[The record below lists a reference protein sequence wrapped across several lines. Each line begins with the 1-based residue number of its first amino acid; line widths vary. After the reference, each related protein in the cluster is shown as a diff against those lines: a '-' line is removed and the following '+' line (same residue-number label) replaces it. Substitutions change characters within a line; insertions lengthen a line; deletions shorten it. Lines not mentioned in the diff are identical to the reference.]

1 MGVGEHVAMSSY
13 LAGSVFMAGGVAMAY
28 GWQLTLAGLAVL
40 PLALVVAAT
49 VAKVYLLLTYQLFL
63 LWEDICKYQF
73 FFEVLRTIVL
83 STEPDPLLW
92 RRSGGVRHG
101 GPRRRT
107 GSLRNTHRQSVR
119 GRER

>member
-49 VAKVYLLLTYQLFL
+49 VAKVYY
-63 LWEDICKYQF
+63 
-73 FFEVLRTIVL
+73 
-83 STEPDPLLW
+83 
-92 RRSGGVRHG
+92 
-101 GPRRRT
+101 
-107 GSLRNTHRQSVR
+107 
-119 GRER
+119 